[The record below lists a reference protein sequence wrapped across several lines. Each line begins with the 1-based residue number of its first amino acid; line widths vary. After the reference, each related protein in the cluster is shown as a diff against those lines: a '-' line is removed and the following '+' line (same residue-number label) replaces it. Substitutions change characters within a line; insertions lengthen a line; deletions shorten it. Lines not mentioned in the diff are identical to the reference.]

1 MPGLTDISTAILAGG
16 MGTRLRSV
24 LPERPKVLAP
34 VRGRPFLTY
43 LLDQLAAEEVR
54 EVVFC
59 IGYMAD
65 AVEETLGA
73 RYQTIRLT
81 YSRESEPLGTGGA
94 LRQAL
99 PFFPSDPVLVMNGDS
114 FVGVDLAG
122 YVRWFLRKKLEVSLV
137 LARVSDTGRFGRV
150 TIDEKGRIQG
160 FEEKGAHQ
168 GPGWINAGVY
178 LLRKGIFQF
187 IPPGKSFSLERE
199 LFPRLLGGRLHGYR
213 SEGRFIDIGTPESY
227 AAAEAFFAG
236 EKYGDQ

>member
-1 MPGLTDISTAILAGG
+1 MPGLTELSTAILAGG
-16 MGTRLRSV
+16 LGTRLRSV

-54 EVVFC
+54 QVVFC
-59 IGYMAD
+59 IGYMAA
-65 AVEETLGA
+65 AVEETLGD
-73 RYQTIRLT
+73 RYQTIRLA
-81 YSRESEPLGTGGA
+81 YSREVEPLGTGGA

-114 FVGVDLAG
+114 FVDVDLAG
-122 YVRWFLRKKLEVSLV
+122 YVHWFLRKDLEVSLV

-150 TIDEKGRIQG
+150 MIDEEEKIQG

-178 LLRKGIFQF
+178 LLRKEIIHS
-187 IPPGKSFSLERE
+187 IPAGKSFSLERE
-199 LFPRLLGGRLHGYR
+199 LFPGLLGGRLHGYR
-213 SEGRFIDIGTPESY
+213 SEGRFIDIGTPQSY

-236 EKYGDQ
+236 EKNGNQ